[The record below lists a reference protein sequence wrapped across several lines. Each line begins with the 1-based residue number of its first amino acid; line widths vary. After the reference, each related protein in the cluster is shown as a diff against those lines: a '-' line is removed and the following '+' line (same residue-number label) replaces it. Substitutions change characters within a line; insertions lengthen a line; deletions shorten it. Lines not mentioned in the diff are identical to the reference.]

1 VRLTP
6 AHLKTARALGGIS
19 MQCVEEGHR
28 NGSMDDH
35 SGMQGEVIPIC
46 NHEESDSVVEQG
58 GEIHRENEPEEANA
72 EG

>member
-1 VRLTP
+1 
-6 AHLKTARALGGIS
+6 